1 MLYCGPHKPT
11 SLQEYISNFIF
22 ENKVVTSNGQNI
34 DSFYVKLKLKAI
46 VCDAPARAFL
56 KGSDYFAVDSTL
68 PSETIL
74 P

>member
-1 MLYCGPHKPT
+1 MLYCGPQKPT

-34 DSFYVKLKLKAI
+34 DSFYVELKLKAI

-56 KGSDYFAVDSTL
+56 KCIKDSSQNFKTAKNQ
-68 PSETIL
+68 
-74 P
+74 